1 MLNTVKTR
9 EQRKENYDKVISFG
23 MFLYAVRSS
32 LSTSVLESRLVLL
45 KAQCLFRPEKAMLRQ
60 ERLPLWN
67 AGWVYL
73 QARQNF
79 ATVEL
84 SFKIS
89 S

>member
-1 MLNTVKTR
+1 
-9 EQRKENYDKVISFG
+9 

-32 LSTSVLESRLVLL
+32 LNPPVLESGLVLL
-45 KAQCLFRPEKAMLRQ
+45 KAQYLFRPEKAMLRQ
-60 ERLPLWN
+60 ECLPLWN
-67 AGWVYL
+67 AGRVYL